1 MFSRRLST
9 KISASEL
16 RRKFI
21 KSALLVG
28 FSLSHT
34 HTLVMMKQMEGRGF
48 NKIGRE
54 RERERE
60 QKGLKEKQTIFLE
73 EFSWVDVT
81 PIFSLG

>member
-60 QKGLKEKQTIFLE
+60 RAKGVERKANHFFGRIL
-73 EFSWVDVT
+73 
-81 PIFSLG
+81 LG